1 MVSMEEEKKI
11 SKDEV
16 YEMLVQLE
24 KAYDNLPPGA
34 MVAPLTHYD
43 FHSLLLILL
52 ALLREDSN

>member
-1 MVSMEEEKKI
+1 MEEEKKI